1 MFLIDENGQKL
12 GVTPTDIA
20 IERAMNLGLDLVE
33 VSPQANPPVA
43 KIIDFGKLLYE
54 QEKQMRK
61 SRSQSKRSGEIK
73 CIRLGAKIGDHDMMV
88 RVNQAKKFFE
98 KGYKVKA
105 ELLLRGREKAHPE
118 IGKEVIARFVE
129 RLELDVALEQPITR
143 EGGKFTALIT
153 LKKK

>member
-1 MFLIDENGQKL
+1 MFLIDENGQKI
-12 GVTPTDIA
+12 GKMPTDIA

-61 SRSQSKRSGEIK
+61 SRAQSKRAGEIK

-88 RVNQAKKFFE
+88 RVNQAEKFFE

-118 IGKEVIARFVE
+118 LGQEVLGTFIQ
-129 RLELDVALEQPITR
+129 RLTSEVVLEQPIAR
-143 EGGKFTALIT
+143 EGSKFTALIT
-153 LKKK
+153 VKKK

>member
-12 GVTPTDIA
+12 GITPTDIA
-20 IERAMNLGLDLVE
+20 IERAQNIGLDLVE

-54 QEKQMRK
+54 QEKQLRK
-61 SRSQSKRSGEIK
+61 SRSQSKRAGEIK

-88 RVNQAKKFFE
+88 RVNQAEKFFE
-98 KGYKVKA
+98 KGYKVKV

-118 IGKEVIARFVE
+118 VGKEVVAQFVQLIPSE
-129 RLELDVALEQPITR
+129 IMLEQPITR